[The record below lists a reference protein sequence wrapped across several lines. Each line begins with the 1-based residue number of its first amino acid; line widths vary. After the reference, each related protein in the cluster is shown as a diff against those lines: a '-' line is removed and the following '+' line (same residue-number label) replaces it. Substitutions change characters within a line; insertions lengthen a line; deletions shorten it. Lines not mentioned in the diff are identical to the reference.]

1 MSYLNTRNLLAAIVS
16 LIAMPAIAGGD
27 GHFQTL
33 TLGGNASQKIVSGYT
48 TGSFS
53 LSSIAN
59 SDKDNNPCI
68 GYGSPNPDHVMVLE
82 NNFAKLKLQVDS
94 GGRDT
99 TLLVRGPNSNTVR
112 CSFGSGKSKDAAI
125 VDNNWKAGKY
135 EIWVGSI
142 EAGQRWD
149 YRLSVEKQ

>member
-1 MSYLNTRNLLAAIVS
+1 MSYLNTRSLLALIVA
-16 LIAMPAIAGGD
+16 LIAAPAIAQGD

-33 TLGGNASQKIVSGYT
+33 TLESNTKQKIVSGYT

-59 SDKDNNPCI
+59 SDKDNKPCI

-82 NNFAKLKLQVDS
+82 DGFAKLKLTVDS
-94 GGRDT
+94 GGHDT
-99 TLLVRGPNSNTVR
+99 TLLVRGPNPNTIR
-112 CSFGSGKSKDAAI
+112 CSFGNGDNKDASL
-125 VDNNWKAGKY
+125 VDNNWKPGKY

-142 EAGQRWD
+142 ESGQRWD
-149 YRLSVEKQ
+149 YRLSVQKQ